1 MARGDPN
8 SDEEY
13 ERRRAYNVM
22 AREAHETAQVKCQ
35 SMINENTCKTWSHD
49 IKHGHNIRNFPISN
63 MV

>member
-8 SDEEY
+8 SDVEY

-35 SMINENTCKTWSHD
+35 P
-49 IKHGHNIRNFPISN
+49 FISW
-63 MV
+63 